1 MPNMSTAVDNNY
13 NKRGLINENTFDKI
27 VNELPKMNSIDLYI
41 MYDAGEPLLDK
52 NLTNRIKNLEIKP
65 MQQYS

>member
-1 MPNMSTAVDNNY
+1 MDNNY